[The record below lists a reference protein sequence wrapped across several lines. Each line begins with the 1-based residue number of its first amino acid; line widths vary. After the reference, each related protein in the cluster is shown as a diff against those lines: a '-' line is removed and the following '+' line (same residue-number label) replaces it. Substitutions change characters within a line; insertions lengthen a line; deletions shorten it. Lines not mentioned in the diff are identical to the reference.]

1 MAQSTE
7 FRGPTTVSRPGA
19 GMSGGVVRRASGA
32 LGRFVTRS
40 IFWTYQRGSWQY
52 DIICA
57 VILAFIFLT
66 PASWFHDRPTLGLTN
81 LRRTQGII
89 DVGHAKDGW
98 HYIVDARLVDSL
110 APLAPEDAIREILAQ
125 RTHKPVTIKSVVV
138 MHGEGNVVLGYTVVL
153 TR

>member
-1 MAQSTE
+1 MARSTE
-7 FRGPTTVSRPGA
+7 FRDGSVSRPLA
-19 GMSGGVVRRASGA
+19 REREGVARRAWGK
-32 LGRFVTRS
+32 LGRFFLRS

-52 DIICA
+52 DVICA

-66 PASWFHDRPTLGLTN
+66 PASWFHDRPTLGLTH
-81 LRRTQGII
+81 LRRTEGII

-110 APLAPEDAIREILAQ
+110 APLAPEDAIRKILEH
-125 RTHKPVTIKSVVV
+125 RTHKPVEIKSMVA
-138 MHGEGNVVLGYTVVL
+138 MYGEDNVILGYTVIL

>member
-7 FRGPTTVSRPGA
+7 FRDRSAAPLARESE
-19 GMSGGVVRRASGA
+19 GVAHRA
-32 LGRFVTRS
+32 LGKIGRFFHRS

-66 PASWFHDRPTLGLTN
+66 PASWFHDRPTLGLTH

-110 APLAPEDAIREILAQ
+110 APLAPEDAVREILER
-125 RTHKPVTIKSVVV
+125 RTHKPVEIKSVVA
-138 MHGEGNVVLGYTVVL
+138 MYGEDNVVLGYTVIL

>member
-7 FRGPTTVSRPGA
+7 FRNPSASPPLARAHEGA
-19 GMSGGVVRRASGA
+19 PRRALGA
-32 LGRFVTRS
+32 VGRFFVRS

-52 DIICA
+52 DVICV

-66 PASWFHDRPTLGLTN
+66 PATWFHDRPTLGLTH

-89 DVGHAKDGW
+89 EVGHAKDGW
-98 HYIVDARLVDSL
+98 HYVVDARLVDSL
-110 APLAPEDAIREILAQ
+110 APLAPPAAIREILEQ
-125 RTHKPVTIKSVVV
+125 RTRKPVSIKSVVA
-138 MHGEGNVVLGYTVVL
+138 MRGEDNVVLGYTVVL

>member
-1 MAQSTE
+1 MLH
-7 FRGPTTVSRPGA
+7 
-19 GMSGGVVRRASGA
+19 RAVKA
-32 LGRFVTRS
+32 VGRFFHHS
-40 IFWTYQRGSWQY
+40 LFWTYQRGSWQY

-81 LRRTQGII
+81 LRRAQGII

-110 APLAPEDAIREILAQ
+110 APLAPTAAVGEILRE
-125 RTHKPVTIKSVVV
+125 RTGKPVKIKSIVT
-138 MHGEGNVVLGYTVVL
+138 MYGEDKVILGYTVIF

>member
-1 MAQSTE
+1 MAESSELRDQSL
-7 FRGPTTVSRPGA
+7 PRPIASPGI
-19 GMSGGVVRRASGA
+19 GMARRALRGV
-32 LGRFVTRS
+32 GRFCVRS

-57 VILAFIFLT
+57 VILVFIFLT
-66 PASWFHDRPTLGLTN
+66 PASWFHDRPTLGLTH

-89 DVGHAKDGW
+89 ETGHAKDGW

-110 APLAPEDAIREILAQ
+110 APLAPDDAIRTLLED
-125 RTHKPVTIKSVVV
+125 RFHKPVKIKSVVIL
-138 MHGEGNVVLGYTVVL
+138 HDRNNVILGYNVVL

>member
-7 FRGPTTVSRPGA
+7 FRGESLPQPLARE
-19 GMSGGVVRRASGA
+19 GMSGARRA
-32 LGRFVTRS
+32 LRKTGRFFVRS
-40 IFWTYQRGSWQY
+40 IFWTYERGSWQY

-66 PASWFHDRPTLGLTN
+66 PASWFHDRPTLGLTH

-89 DVGHAKDGW
+89 EIGHAKDGW

-110 APLAPEDAIREILAQ
+110 APLAANDAIRQILQQ
-125 RTHKPVTIKSVVV
+125 RFHKPVAIKAVVTMRDQNDV
-138 MHGEGNVVLGYTVVL
+138 ILGYTVIL